1 MIARIPVPPS
11 PPIHTSGVG
20 YYENDSREVSP
31 YYENGHEYRHRHSD
45 DVRYLANII
54 KDTIAELQ

>member
-11 PPIHTSGVG
+11 PPIHISG

-31 YYENGHEYRHRHSD
+31 YYENGYEYRHRHSD
-45 DVRYLANII
+45 DVRYPANTV